1 MHVQIVTFGLDG
13 MPEGEYID
21 VATRLTPRFAALPGL
36 LAKVW
41 LESPDSGTY
50 GGIYFWED
58 QEAMDRFVASDLFE
72 GTHPAFTELDSSDFS
87 VLGNLTRA
95 TQPGITLLEEPAP
108 RGRAPERPLPA
119 AARTAKKVVK
129 AKTAKTAAVK
139 APAAASERASTVN
152 KIEAVARPA
161 RPRRAATAPEPP
173 PAPAARPRTRRR
185 PADPP

>member
-21 VATRLTPRFAALPGL
+21 VATRLAPRFAALPGL

-41 LESPDSGTY
+41 LESPDGGTY

-58 QEAMDRFVASDLFE
+58 QEAMERFLASDLFE
-72 GTHPAFTELDSSDFS
+72 GTHPAFTDLDSSEFA

-95 TQPGITLLEEPAP
+95 TQPGITLLDEPAP

-119 AARTAKKVVK
+119 PPAKAAKAAKTAARTARTAK
-129 AKTAKTAAVK
+129 APKAAETAKTTKTGKKA
-139 APAAASERASTVN
+139 APAPAPKKASRVN
-152 KIEAVARPA
+152 KIEP
-161 RPRRAATAPEPP
+161 
-173 PAPAARPRTRRR
+173 RPRTRR
-185 PADPP
+185 PPG